1 MAVTLALQILPWK
14 RLAVILPS
22 LSPFVAISSAL
33 AVRTLSVITLL
44 ALPLLIMAL
53 WRGRWFCR
61 NLCPVGFL
69 SENICRFRRPANP
82 NFTKLPL
89 IGQWVV
95 LLTLGGAI
103 LGYPLFLLLDP
114 LGIFNGFFQ
123 ALRGPFSAASL
134 IYCLPLLIVLAIN
147 FVWAGLWCSHLCPL
161 GAIQVML
168 FRLRGVFWHKILYWR
183 ELSDN
188 NKVLTTRRDIL
199 ALGTGILTAVATRKL
214 FRGRVLNPIRPPGA
228 IDESNFTAVCIRCGN
243 CTRACPVGIIEPDP
257 GRYGV
262 ASFDATVKSPKNA
275 AKTMSTFQN
284 RGGKVLLTLASFMT
298 PTLRFENNY
307 CQEDCN
313 NCNEVC
319 PSGAIAGLSLAEKRK
334 TTVGLAKVD
343 MSICLLSEERECTL
357 CVRICPYDAIKL
369 VFSEEDY
376 ISIPEIDP
384 DKCTGC
390 GACEWVCPV
399 SPKKAI
405 TIEAVSRR

>member
-1 MAVTLALQILPWK
+1 MRCFVLIMAITLALQILPRK

-22 LSPFVAISSAL
+22 LSPFVAICSAL

-44 ALPLLIMAL
+44 ALPLFIMAL
-53 WRGRWFCR
+53 WRSRWFCR

-69 SENICRFRRPANP
+69 SENIRRLRRPANP

-95 LLTLGGAI
+95 LMTLGGAI

-114 LGIFNGFFQ
+114 LGIFNSFFQ
-123 ALRGPFSAASL
+123 TLRGPFSTTSL
-134 IYCLPLLIVLAIN
+134 IYCLPLLMVLAIN

-183 ELSDN
+183 ELSDS

-199 ALGTGILTAVATRKL
+199 ALGTGVLTAAATRKL
-214 FRGRVLNPIRPPGA
+214 FRPRALKPIRPPGA

-243 CTRACPVGIIEPDP
+243 CTRACPAGIIKPDP
-257 GRYGV
+257 GIHGI
-262 ASFDATVKSPKNA
+262 
-275 AKTMSTFQN
+275 
-284 RGGKVLLTLASFMT
+284 ASFMT

-313 NCNEVC
+313 SCNEVC
-319 PSGAIAGLSLAEKRK
+319 PSGAIAGLSLAQKRK

-343 MSICLLSEERECTL
+343 MSICLLSEERECTV
-357 CVRICPYDAIKL
+357 CVRICPYDAVKL

-376 ISIPEIDP
+376 ISIPVIDP

-405 TIEAVSRR
+405 IIESIS

>member
-1 MAVTLALQILPWK
+1 MFLVRCFVLVIAATLALQILPWK

-22 LSPFVAISSAL
+22 LSPFVAVCSAL
-33 AVRTLSVITLL
+33 AIRTLSVITLL

-123 ALRGPFSAASL
+123 ALRGPFRVSSM
-134 IYCLPLLIVLAIN
+134 IYCLPLLIVLTIN
-147 FVWAGLWCSHLCPL
+147 FVWAGLWCSRLCPL

-168 FRLRGVFWHKILYWR
+168 FRLWGLFRHNILYR
-183 ELSDN
+183 QGSPDN
-188 NKVLTTRRDIL
+188 NKVLTARRDIL
-199 ALGTGILTAVATRKL
+199 ALGMGVLTAVTTRKL
-214 FRGRVLNPIRPPGA
+214 FRGRALKPIRPPGA

-243 CTRACPVGIIEPDP
+243 CTRVCPADIIKPDP

-262 ASFDATVKSPKNA
+262 
-275 AKTMSTFQN
+275 
-284 RGGKVLLTLASFMT
+284 ASFMT

-313 NCNEVC
+313 SCNEVC
-319 PSGAIAGLSLAEKRK
+319 PSGAIAGLSLAQKRK

-343 MSICLLSEERECTL
+343 MSLCLLSEERECTV
-357 CVRICPYDAIKL
+357 CVRICPYDAVKL
-369 VFSEEDY
+369 VFSEEEY
-376 ISIPEIDP
+376 ISIPVIDP

-405 TIEAVSRR
+405 TIESVK

>member
-1 MAVTLALQILPWK
+1 MADLTKKQNRRVLTFLVRCLVLVIAATLALQILPWE

-22 LSPFVAISSAL
+22 LSPFVAICSAL

-44 ALPLLIMAL
+44 ALPLFIMAL

-69 SENICRFRRPANP
+69 SENIRRFRRPANP

-95 LLTLGGAI
+95 LLTIGGAI

-123 ALRGPFSAASL
+123 ALCRPFRVSSF
-134 IYCLPLLIVLAIN
+134 IYFLPLETVLVIN

-168 FRLRGVFWHKILYWR
+168 FRLRGVFWHNILYR
-183 ELSDN
+183 QESPDN
-188 NKVLTTRRDIL
+188 NRVLTARRDIL
-199 ALGTGILTAVATRKL
+199 ALGIGVLTAVTTRKL
-214 FRGRVLNPIRPPGA
+214 FRPRVLKPIRPPGA

-243 CTRACPVGIIEPDP
+243 CTRVCPADIIEPDP
-257 GRYGV
+257 SRYGV
-262 ASFDATVKSPKNA
+262 
-275 AKTMSTFQN
+275 
-284 RGGKVLLTLASFMT
+284 ASFMT

-313 NCNEVC
+313 SCNEVC

-343 MSICLLSEERECTL
+343 MLICLLSEERECTL
-357 CVRICPYDAIKL
+357 CVRICPYDAVKL

-405 TIEAVSRR
+405 TIEAVK

>member
-1 MAVTLALQILPWK
+1 MADLAKKQNRRVLTFVVRCFVLIMAITLALQILPWK

-22 LSPFVAISSAL
+22 LSPFVAICSAL
-33 AVRTLSVITLL
+33 AVRTLSVITML

-69 SENICRFRRPANP
+69 SENIRRLRRPANP

-114 LGIFNGFFQ
+114 LGIFNSFFQ

-134 IYCLPLLIVLAIN
+134 IYCLPLLIVLMIN
-147 FVWAGLWCSHLCPL
+147 FVLAGLWCSHLCPV

-168 FRLRGVFWHKILYWR
+168 LRLRGVFWHKILYWR
-183 ELSDN
+183 ELSDS
-188 NKVLTTRRDIL
+188 NKVLTARRDIL
-199 ALGTGILTAVATRKL
+199 ALGTGVLTAVATRKL
-214 FRGRVLNPIRPPGA
+214 FRPRASKPIRPPGA

-243 CTRACPVGIIEPDP
+243 CTRVCPVGIIEPDP
-257 GRYGV
+257 GRHGV
-262 ASFDATVKSPKNA
+262 
-275 AKTMSTFQN
+275 
-284 RGGKVLLTLASFMT
+284 ASFMT

-313 NCNEVC
+313 SCNEVC
-319 PSGAIAGLSLAEKRK
+319 PSGAIAGLSLAQKRK

-343 MSICLLSEERECTL
+343 MSICLLSEERECTV
-357 CVRICPYDAIKL
+357 CVRICPYDAVKL
-369 VFSEEDY
+369 VFSKEEY
-376 ISIPEIDP
+376 ISIPVIDP
-384 DKCTGC
+384 EKCTGC

-405 TIEAVSRR
+405 TIEAVK

>member
-1 MAVTLALQILPWK
+1 MADFAKKQNRRVLTFLVRCFVLVIAATLALQILPWK

-22 LSPFVAISSAL
+22 LSPFVAICSAL
-33 AVRTLSVITLL
+33 AIRTLSVITLL
-44 ALPLLIMAL
+44 AVPLFIMAL

-69 SENICRFRRPANP
+69 SENIRRLRRPANP
-82 NFTKLPL
+82 NFTKAPL

-103 LGYPLFLLLDP
+103 LGYPLFLLFDP

-123 ALRGPFSAASL
+123 ALCRPFSVSSMV
-134 IYCLPLLIVLAIN
+134 YCLPLLIVLTIN
-147 FVWAGLWCSHLCPL
+147 FVWVGLWCSHLCPL

-168 FRLRGVFWHKILYWR
+168 FRLWGIFRHNILILYR
-183 ELSDN
+183 QESPDN
-188 NKVLTTRRDIL
+188 NKVLTARRDIL
-199 ALGTGILTAVATRKL
+199 ALGTGILAAVTTRKL
-214 FRGRVLNPIRPPGA
+214 FRGRAMKPIRPPGA

-243 CTRACPVGIIEPDP
+243 CTRACPAGIIEPDP
-257 GRYGV
+257 GGYGV
-262 ASFDATVKSPKNA
+262 
-275 AKTMSTFQN
+275 
-284 RGGKVLLTLASFMT
+284 ASFMT

-313 NCNEVC
+313 SCNEVC
-319 PSGAIAGLSLAEKRK
+319 PSGAITGLSLAEKRK

-343 MSICLLSEERECTL
+343 MSICLLSEERECTV
-357 CVRICPYDAIKL
+357 CVRICPYDAVKL
-369 VFSEEDY
+369 AFSEEDY
-376 ISIPEIDP
+376 ISIPKIDP

-405 TIEAVSRR
+405 TIESVS

>member
-1 MAVTLALQILPWK
+1 MADFVKKQNRRVLTFLVRCFVLVIAVTLALQILPWK

-22 LSPFVAISSAL
+22 LSPFVAVCSAL
-33 AVRTLSVITLL
+33 AIRTLSVITLL
-44 ALPLLIMAL
+44 AVPLFIMAL

-69 SENICRFRRPANP
+69 SENICRFRRPSGS

-95 LLTLGGAI
+95 LLTVGGAI
-103 LGYPLFLLLDP
+103 LGYPLFLFLDP

-123 ALRGPFSAASL
+123 ALCRPFRVSSM
-134 IYCLPLLIVLAIN
+134 IYCLPLETVLAIN
-147 FVWAGLWCSHLCPL
+147 FIWAGLWCSHLCPL

-168 FRLRGVFWHKILYWR
+168 FRLRGVFWHKILYR
-183 ELSDN
+183 QESPDN
-188 NKVLTTRRDIL
+188 NKVLTARRDIL
-199 ALGTGILTAVATRKL
+199 ASGMGVLTAVTTRKL
-214 FRGRVLNPIRPPGA
+214 FRPRALKPIRPPGA

-243 CTRACPVGIIEPDP
+243 CVRACPAGIIEPDP

-262 ASFDATVKSPKNA
+262 A
-275 AKTMSTFQN
+275 
-284 RGGKVLLTLASFMT
+284 GFMT
-298 PTLRFENNY
+298 PTLQFENNY

-313 NCNEVC
+313 SCNEVC
-319 PSGAIAGLSLAEKRK
+319 PSGAITGLSLAEKRK

-343 MSICLLSEERECTL
+343 MSICLLSEERECTV
-357 CVRICPYDAIKL
+357 CVRICPYDAVKL
-369 VFSEEDY
+369 AFSEEDY
-376 ISIPEIDP
+376 ISIPKIDP

-405 TIEAVSRR
+405 TIEAVS

>member
-1 MAVTLALQILPWK
+1 MADLAKKQNRRVLTFVVRCFVLVIAATLALQILPWK
-14 RLAVILPS
+14 HLAVILPS
-22 LSPFVAISSAL
+22 ISPFVAVCSAL

-69 SENICRFRRPANP
+69 SENIRRFHRPAGP

-89 IGQWVV
+89 ISQWVV

-123 ALRGPFSAASL
+123 ALRGPFRVSSM
-134 IYCLPLLIVLAIN
+134 IYCLPLLIVLTIN
-147 FVWAGLWCSHLCPL
+147 FVWAGLWCSRLCPL

-168 FRLRGVFWHKILYWR
+168 VRLWGLFRHNILYR
-183 ELSDN
+183 QGSPDN
-188 NKVLTTRRDIL
+188 NKVLTARRDIL
-199 ALGTGILTAVATRKL
+199 ALGMGALTAVTTRKL
-214 FRGRVLNPIRPPGA
+214 FRGRALKPIRPPGA

-243 CTRACPVGIIEPDP
+243 CTRACPAGIIEPYP
-257 GRYGV
+257 GRNGV
-262 ASFDATVKSPKNA
+262 S
-275 AKTMSTFQN
+275 
-284 RGGKVLLTLASFMT
+284 SFMT

-313 NCNEVC
+313 SCNEVC

-334 TTVGLAKVD
+334 TTIGLAKVD
-343 MSICLLSEERECTL
+343 MSLCLLSEERECTV
-357 CVRICPYDAIKL
+357 CVRICPYDAVKL
-369 VFSEEDY
+369 VFLEEDY
-376 ISIPEIDP
+376 ISIPVIDP

-390 GACEWVCPV
+390 GACEWACPV
-399 SPKKAI
+399 SPTKAI
-405 TIEAVSRR
+405 IVEPFG

>member
-1 MAVTLALQILPWK
+1 LADLAKKQNRRVLTFLVRCFVLIMAITLALQILPWK

-22 LSPFVAISSAL
+22 LSPFVAICSAL

-44 ALPLLIMAL
+44 ALPLFIMAL
-53 WRGRWFCR
+53 WRSRWFCR

-69 SENICRFRRPANP
+69 SENIRRFRQPANP

-95 LLTLGGAI
+95 LLTVGGAI

-123 ALRGPFSAASL
+123 ALRGPFSAAAL

-183 ELSDN
+183 ELSDS
-188 NKVLTTRRDIL
+188 NKVLTARRDIL
-199 ALGTGILTAVATRKL
+199 ALGTGVLTAVATRKL
-214 FRGRVLNPIRPPGA
+214 FRGRALKLIRPPGA

-243 CTRACPVGIIEPDP
+243 CTRACPAGIIKPDP

-262 ASFDATVKSPKNA
+262 
-275 AKTMSTFQN
+275 
-284 RGGKVLLTLASFMT
+284 ASFMT

-313 NCNEVC
+313 SCNEVC

-334 TTVGLAKVD
+334 TTLGLAKVD

>member
-1 MAVTLALQILPWK
+1 MADLAKKQNRRVLTFLVRCFVLVIAATLALQILPWK

-22 LSPFVAISSAL
+22 LSPFVAVCSAL

-69 SENICRFRRPANP
+69 SENIRRFRQPANP

-95 LLTLGGAI
+95 LLTVGGAI

-123 ALRGPFSAASL
+123 ALRGPFSMTSF
-134 IYCLPLLIVLAIN
+134 IYCLPLLIVLTIN

-168 FRLRGVFWHKILYWR
+168 VRLRGVFWHNILYR
-183 ELSDN
+183 QESPDN
-188 NKVLTTRRDIL
+188 NRVLTARRDIL
-199 ALGTGILTAVATRKL
+199 ALGTGILTAVTTRKL
-214 FRGRVLNPIRPPGA
+214 FRPKALKPIRPPGA

-243 CTRACPVGIIEPDP
+243 CTRACSAGIIGPDP
-257 GRYGV
+257 GRHGI
-262 ASFDATVKSPKNA
+262 
-275 AKTMSTFQN
+275 
-284 RGGKVLLTLASFMT
+284 ASFMT

-313 NCNEVC
+313 SCNEVC

-343 MSICLLSEERECTL
+343 MLICLLSEERECTL
-357 CVRICPYDAIKL
+357 CVRICPYDAVKL

-376 ISIPEIDP
+376 ISIPVIDP

-405 TIEAVSRR
+405 TIEAVK